1 MAIDTRA
8 SAARS
13 NRIGTLFAQNRQVPL
28 VGVLIVVCIAL
39 TFTTT
44 TFLTGANIKS
54 VILGAAIDLVL
65 VAGQTVVIIGGG
77 FDLSI
82 GSVVGLSAVS
92 IGLLIGAG
100 MPWWLATVIAV
111 LIGGLCGMFNGLL
124 IAKLGISPLI
134 ATLGTMFAFQGLA
147 LVVTQSA
154 TVYATGTPLVDS
166 IGQASWLGM
175 PAPAWISIIILL
187 IFAAI
192 MRWWK
197 FGREVFLVGG
207 NREAARLVGVNVARN
222 LITSYVI
229 MGLLSGIAGALA
241 IGRVGT
247 ANATT
252 GANEP
257 LTVIAAVVVGG
268 AALAGGE
275 GSVIGAGLGVILIG
289 LVQNAVVLLN
299 VSVFW
304 QQLVVGA
311 VLIIAVAANVLNSR
325 VRDALMVRAV
335 LRRGDRTLPEGS
347 PAGAADTVDNAGT
360 ANLDT
365 TPLMAKDVID
375 ADPQGSPPQS
385 RGQELTND
393 RRRQE

>member
-1 MAIDTRA
+1 MAIDKPA
-8 SAARS
+8 PAVRS
-13 NRIGTLFAQNRQVPL
+13 HRIGALLAQNRQVPL
-28 VGVLIVVCIAL
+28 VGVLIIVCLGL

-54 VILGAAIDLVL
+54 VILGASIDLVL
-65 VAGQTVVIIGGG
+65 VAGQTIVIIGGG

-100 MPWWLATVIAV
+100 VPWWLATVVAMV
-111 LIGGLCGMFNGLL
+111 IGALCGAFNGVL

-175 PAPAWISIIILL
+175 PAPAWISVAILL
-187 IFAAI
+187 IFAAM

-222 LITSYVI
+222 LITSYLL
-229 MGLLSGIAGALA
+229 MGLLAGVAGALA

-275 GSVIGAGLGVILIG
+275 GSVLGAGLGVILIG
-289 LVQNAVVLLN
+289 LVQNAVVLLD

-325 VRDALMVRAV
+325 VRDAIMVRAV
-335 LRRGDRTLPEGS
+335 LRRGDRPGPDES
-347 PAGAADTVDNAGT
+347 SAGAADAASVAAPDIAPPVAT
-360 ANLDT
+360 
-365 TPLMAKDVID
+365 D
-375 ADPQGSPPQS
+375 AIAAGSPHSPDQAS
-385 RGQELTND
+385 GKDRTTIEGGRND
-393 RRRQE
+393 QQ